1 MQVPIESTKY
11 VLLQDNY
18 DAIMTALP
26 SDIQEMQRAIWPSSF
41 MTNLINPKSQPKG
54 NLYSLARIRA
64 PIMSMDMFIM
74 PPQKWKQNRGG
85 THGSGKQGGKRD
97 KQRR

>member
-11 VLLQDNY
+11 VLLPYNY

-41 MTNLINPKSQPKG
+41 MTKLINPKSQPKG
-54 NLYSLARIRA
+54 NLYSLAHFKA
-64 PIMSMDMFIM
+64 PIMNMDMFII
-74 PPQKWKQNRGG
+74 PQQKWKQNRGER
-85 THGSGKQGGKRD
+85 HGSEKEEKKRD
-97 KQRR
+97 KQ